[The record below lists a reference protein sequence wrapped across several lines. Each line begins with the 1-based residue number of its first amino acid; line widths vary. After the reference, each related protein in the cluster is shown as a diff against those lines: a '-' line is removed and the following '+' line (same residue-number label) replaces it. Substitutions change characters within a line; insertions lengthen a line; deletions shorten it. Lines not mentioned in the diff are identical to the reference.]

1 MTYSNSVK
9 MRIVNKPDVSGP
21 LKWFYT
27 ATMAFLAIVTI
38 PIVYSYLQTTSLEAI
53 AGLLVLIGVEIVMLS
68 LLSSL
73 YGTEYILTTQELVVK
88 ASVLIGGTKTI
99 PLKTVESMER
109 TLIPFG
115 FRLFG
120 ASFYGG
126 YYYLPSIGRAFVVM
140 TNFKD
145 GVLIKSKQGTY
156 VITPRNPEEF
166 IGMVE
171 NAEKNAVDLTS
182 K

>member
-1 MTYSNSVK
+1 
-9 MRIVNKPDVSGP
+9 MRIVNKPDVSGT

-27 ATMAFLAIVTI
+27 ATAAFLAVTAI
-38 PIVYSYLQTTSLEAI
+38 PIVYSYLQTTNPAAI
-53 AGLLVLIGVEIVMLS
+53 VGLLVLIEVEIVMLS
-68 LLSSL
+68 LLASL
-73 YGTEYILTTQELVVK
+73 YGTEYILTPQKLVVK

-99 PLKTVESMER
+99 PLKTIESMER
-109 TLIPFG
+109 THILLG

-126 YYYLPSIGRAFVVM
+126 YYYLPTIGRAFVVM

-145 GVLIKSKQGTY
+145 ALLIKSKQGTY
-156 VITPRNPEEF
+156 LITPRNREGF

-171 NAEKNAVDLTS
+171 TQKKMAVDLTS